1 MVSLIVGMTKDRVIG
16 NKGTLPWHIPDDLK
30 NFKGITEGN
39 VVIMGRKTWDSLPT
53 KFKPLPNRINLVVS
67 SSLENRSG
75 IIVCRSLEEALQKAR
90 GFKKEIC
97 IIGGATIYQQ
107 ALPLVQKMYI
117 SIIKKEVAG
126 DTFFPNFN
134 KEEWKVAEEK
144 EFPEFMFAIYE
155 RKQRGEGYKKEW
167 V

>member
-1 MVSLIVGMTKDRVIG
+1 MTQNRVIG
-16 NKGTLPWHIPDDLK
+16 KEGRLPWHIPDDLK
-30 NFKGITEGN
+30 NFKKITEGK
-39 VVIMGRKTWDSLPT
+39 VVIMGRKTWDSLPA
-53 KFKPLPNRINLVVS
+53 KFKPLPNRINFVVS

-75 IIVCRSLEEALQKAR
+75 IIVCRSLEEALQKAQ

-117 SIIKKEVAG
+117 STIKKEVAG

-134 KEEWKVAEEK
+134 KEEWSIAEEQ
-144 EFPEFMFAIYE
+144 EFPEFTFTVYE
-155 RKQRGEGYKKEW
+155 RKDEKTDE
-167 V
+167 